1 MHLIKSHTRRNR
13 MSLIDPNAEVGTN
26 EWDLLRF
33 VLRFFS

>member
-1 MHLIKSHTRRNR
+1 
-13 MSLIDPNAEVGTN
+13 MSLIDTNAEVGTK